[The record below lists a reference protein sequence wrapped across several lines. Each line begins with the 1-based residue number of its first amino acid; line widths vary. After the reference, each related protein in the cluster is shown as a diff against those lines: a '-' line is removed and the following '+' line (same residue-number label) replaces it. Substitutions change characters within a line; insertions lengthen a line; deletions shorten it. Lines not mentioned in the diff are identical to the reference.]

1 MTTLVIQTQY
11 QENYAAH
18 NENYK
23 HGVDEAYWKFKGGTT
38 YYVNDLSEKDIN
50 AIVEKGIP
58 NIESLITYENAGS
71 REYILDWELREL
83 GKDGD
88 GKGPICEKWETP
100 VELWYDRSTNEWKA
114 RTFKYDDEEFPM
126 WNEAI
131 IARAQQWVC
140 EPEGGRNNFQQQY
153 KTKNGWFDYKD
164 EKLREE
170 LVT

>member
-1 MTTLVIQTQY
+1 MTILVIQTQY

-23 HGVDEAYWKFKGGTT
+23 HGIDEPYWKFKGGTT
-38 YYVNDLSEKDIN
+38 YYVSDLSEKDIN

-58 NIESLITYENAGS
+58 NIESLITYDNAGS
-71 REYILDWELREL
+71 RGYILDWELREP
-83 GKDGD
+83 GKGD
-88 GKGPICEKWETP
+88 GPICEKWETP
-100 VELWYDRSTNEWKA
+100 VELWYDRSDNQWKA
-114 RTFKYDDEEFPM
+114 RTFKTDDDEFPM
-126 WNEAI
+126 WNKGI